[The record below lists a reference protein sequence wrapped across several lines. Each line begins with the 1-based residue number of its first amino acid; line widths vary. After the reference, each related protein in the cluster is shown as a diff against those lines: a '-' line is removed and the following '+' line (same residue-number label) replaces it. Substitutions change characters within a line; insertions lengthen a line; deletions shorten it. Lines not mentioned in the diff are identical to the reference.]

1 MGGPV
6 VDEREDASA
15 ARSDQRRL
23 HLHLN
28 AFGVV
33 AGQPA
38 VGEGVGRGGE
48 EEVDV

>member
-1 MGGPV
+1 MSV
-6 VDEREDASA
+6 AEEDASG
-15 ARSDQRRL
+15 ARPDQRRL
-23 HLHLN
+23 HSHLE

-38 VGEGVGRGGE
+38 VGEGVGGGGE

>member
-1 MGGPV
+1 MSV
-6 VDEREDASA
+6 AEEDASG

-23 HLHLN
+23 HFHLE

-38 VGEGVGRGGE
+38 VGEGIGRGGE

>member
-1 MGGPV
+1 MSV
-6 VDEREDASA
+6 AEEDASA

-38 VGEGVGRGGE
+38 IGKGVGRGGE
-48 EEVDV
+48 EKVDV

>member
-1 MGGPV
+1 MSV
-6 VDEREDASA
+6 AEEDASG
-15 ARSDQRRL
+15 ARADQRRL

-38 VGEGVGRGGE
+38 VGEGIGRGGE

>member
-1 MGGPV
+1 MSV
-6 VDEREDASA
+6 AEEDASA
-15 ARSDQRRL
+15 AWSDQRSL
-23 HLHLN
+23 HFHLE

-38 VGEGVGRGGE
+38 VGEGVGGGGK

>member
-1 MGGPV
+1 MSV
-6 VDEREDASA
+6 AEKDAST
-15 ARSDQRRL
+15 ARPDQRRL

-38 VGEGVGRGGE
+38 VGEGIGRGGE

>member
-1 MGGPV
+1 MSV
-6 VDEREDASA
+6 AEEDASA
-15 ARSDQRRL
+15 ARPDQLRL